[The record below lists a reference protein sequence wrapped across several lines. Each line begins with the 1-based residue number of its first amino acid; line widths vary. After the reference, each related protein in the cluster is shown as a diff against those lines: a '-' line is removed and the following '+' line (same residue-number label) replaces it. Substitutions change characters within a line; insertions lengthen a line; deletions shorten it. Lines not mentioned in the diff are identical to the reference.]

1 MEKKY
6 IAPSIKVRQIIESEN
21 ILAASTLHDN
31 EDGTETQGNVDP
43 NDPNT
48 STVPGGGALSKDN
61 AWNTWD
67 EDE

>member
-31 EDGTETQGNVDP
+31 GDGTETQVGVDP
-43 NDPNT
+43 NDPN
-48 STVPGGGALSKDN
+48 TVPGGGALSKDN